1 MTGRTIRDVEI
12 TYADAQAPLE
22 ALLQSIERPGDYCT
36 QGRLFVP
43 MPRVEV
49 GGAGMLSFPVTPPQ
63 AQALTS
69 VAERAP
75 YGRGVETLVD
85 SSVRACWQIDA
96 AQVTV
101 GGGVWRDT
109 LAQIVAHAA
118 TGLGCP
124 PEHTEAHLYK
134 LLVYEAGGFFA
145 AHRDTEKVDGMV
157 ATLVLSLPVAGA
169 GGELVISHKQR
180 QTRVDLRTEE
190 PSELAFA
197 AFYAD
202 CIHET
207 LPVSAGHRIVLV
219 YLLVLQQGAAADALR
234 TAPDYTAQ
242 EARIAAQLREWDT
255 GPVDGSKLVWLL
267 EHDYS
272 TVGLSF
278 DRLKNADGAV
288 GGALA
293 RAARQAGHSL
303 HAAILH
309 IEEHGIAVDTGDYID
324 WDKPESSWEM
334 EEVFHS
340 ELWLDGWVAPDDTK
354 RDYGRVPLLPG
365 ELVPAGALEDAEPDD
380 EQVNVTGNEGVELS
394 HSYRRAALVLW
405 PERDTVRTLAHG
417 GIGGAVAY
425 VADELAHPRDQA
437 DAAGPARALVAQLID
452 AWPAPRRAHPYRRH
466 GGNGS
471 QSCADALRLLRRLG
485 DETTTRRFLHE
496 IATAHYSG
504 NENAELLETVA
515 TISPAT
521 LHGWLPEF
529 SAAVLPR
536 HPEAALDF
544 LRRLCE
550 QAQSW
555 ADGARRA
562 ALRDAARAACNALP
576 EIVGSDARP
585 DPAADLVEDSG
596 YFGATHR
603 RSGSGNFNAHAIRCL
618 FALTWHCELAEE
630 AEAAAAF
637 LTRHPLSATP
647 ERAMP
652 QALAE
657 LAKHHLPKGVAEPAG
672 FAALWRHAAVCL
684 RTRSAH
690 PPAEPSDWVIEAAI
704 SCTCPSCRRLKSF
717 CADPEATT
725 LRLPLRKELRR
736 HVHGIINGNG
746 LDMTHETERSGRPYT
761 LVCTKT
767 RGAYERRRTRY
778 AVDIAHMRLLVAA
791 AHQKGAP
798 EAVLLGELAQ
808 LQTAIEASRVRVP
821 QR

>member
-1 MTGRTIRDVEI
+1 MRRRRWRRCCSRSNARETTARK
-12 TYADAQAPLE
+12 A
-22 ALLQSIERPGDYCT
+22 
-36 QGRLFVP
+36 
-43 MPRVEV
+43 
-49 GGAGMLSFPVTPPQ
+49 
-63 AQALTS
+63 

-272 TVGLSF
+272 TAGLSF
-278 DRLKNADGAV
+278 DRLKNADAAV

-471 QSCADALRLLRRLG
+471 QSCADALRLLHRLG

-504 NENAELLETVA
+504 NENAELLEAVA
-515 TISPAT
+515 AISPAS

-555 ADGARRA
+555 ADGARRT

-596 YFGATHR
+596 YLRSDTSAERIGELQCPRNPLSVRTHLALRVGRGGRGGGSVPDPAPPICHPGAGHATGAGGVGETPPAQRRGGARRVRCPVAACCRLSADAQRAPPGGTQRLGDRGCHLLYLSQLSPPEVILRRPGGNHATSPVTERAAPARSWDHR
-603 RSGSGNFNAHAIRCL
+603 RQRARHDPRDRTQRPTLHA
-618 FALTWHCELAEE
+618 
-630 AEAAAAF
+630 
-637 LTRHPLSATP
+637 
-647 ERAMP
+647 
-652 QALAE
+652 
-657 LAKHHLPKGVAEPAG
+657 
-672 FAALWRHAAVCL
+672 
-684 RTRSAH
+684 
-690 PPAEPSDWVIEAAI
+690 
-704 SCTCPSCRRLKSF
+704 
-717 CADPEATT
+717 
-725 LRLPLRKELRR
+725 
-736 HVHGIINGNG
+736 G
-746 LDMTHETERSGRPYT
+746 LH
-761 LVCTKT
+761 
-767 RGAYERRRTRY
+767 
-778 AVDIAHMRLLVAA
+778 
-791 AHQKGAP
+791 
-798 EAVLLGELAQ
+798 
-808 LQTAIEASRVRVP
+808 
-821 QR
+821 